1 MSTEHRPV
9 EERCPG
15 FLCITGRAMCRMTQI
30 LIITVSDPERKAEVY
45 NEMVVQMGK
54 LGWSVVDLQLRQR
67 LKA

>member
-1 MSTEHRPV
+1 
-9 EERCPG
+9 
-15 FLCITGRAMCRMTQI
+15 MTQI